1 MPVPNVHFISSEP
14 NKKLEILIIIIK
26 LNSQF
31 IGSVCNVNGQHFML
45 SRSKL
50 FSLCPVK
57 LAFSYKMRKTR
68 EQIVFWRLQYKS
80 YYIKE

>member
-1 MPVPNVHFISSEP
+1 MPVPNVLFISSEP
-14 NKKLEILIIIIK
+14 NKKIEILIIIK

-45 SRSKL
+45 SRSKM

-68 EQIVFWRLQYKS
+68 EQIVFRR
-80 YYIKE
+80 